1 MPKNALPD
9 PRRLREHRAMA
20 RTAPVPNLPAIPGM
34 NPGLF
39 ILGGGGDGGGSG
51 AGGGKGG
58 AGKQGAGG
66 KNGGNDASGDGKNA
80 PDPSRYPLCG
90 TASHPVDVVTGRAF
104 THPIVDFELAGPIPL
119 VWQRRATAPRSSC
132 PAAARGAIAT
142 ISWAAGWVAGQDI
155 CRSLE
160 AHRRFGHLVNA
171 DGLFPSREAL
181 ERFLEE
187 RVIRLETEGVEHL
200 DESVAVKVNVL
211 IR

>member
-1 MPKNALPD
+1 MTPEGPGSIPPWYLVLEAW
-9 PRRLREHRAMA
+9 H
-20 RTAPVPNLPAIPGM
+20 PVPHRGLDGLDQPLPPDHPATIEYKAAREPFPLSPG
-34 NPGLF
+34 GCLF
-39 ILGGGGDGGGSG
+39 QVCFD
-51 AGGGKGG
+51 
-58 AGKQGAGG
+58 
-66 KNGGNDASGDGKNA
+66 
-80 PDPSRYPLCG
+80 R
-90 TASHPVDVVTGRAF
+90 
-104 THPIVDFELAGPIPL
+104 
-119 VWQRRATAPRSSC
+119 
-132 PAAARGAIAT
+132 AAATRFYH
-142 ISWAAGWVAGQDI
+142 AARAVERVYLIEVAMLDAPLDAVSGYDMGQPEGGFSVAGQDI